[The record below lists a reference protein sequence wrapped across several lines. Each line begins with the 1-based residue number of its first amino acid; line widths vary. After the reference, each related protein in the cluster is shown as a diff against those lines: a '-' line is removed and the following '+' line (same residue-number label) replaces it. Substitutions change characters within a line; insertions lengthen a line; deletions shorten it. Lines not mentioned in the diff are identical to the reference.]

1 MHASAA
7 SPPSALPP
15 RPSASFA
22 SSSRSTTGSC
32 KSWVSGSKSV
42 FRRRQAL
49 DHHIDAR
56 WLARSRRAPE
66 RFLQFT
72 GPVDVFAVR
81 AQRLRHG
88 AIASRQKLAALGAL
102 ASVGAKLDLVLGV
115 PGRIVADHRDVPEP
129 MAHGSIDLG
138 EMK

>member
-1 MHASAA
+1 MRASAA

-32 KSWVSGSKSV
+32 KSSVFDSKSV

-56 WLARSRRAPE
+56 RLARCRGAPE
-66 RFLQFT
+66 GFLQFT

-102 ASVGAKLDLVLGV
+102 ASIGAKLDLVLGV
-115 PGRIVADHRDVPEP
+115 PGRIVAEHRDVAEP
-129 MAHGSIDLG
+129 MAHGGIELG
-138 EMK
+138 E